1 MNLEYIL
8 LNNGISIAENE
19 DVKEILL
26 KKYDKINLEELFIND
41 NCKNYKCYDILK
53 NLLKNK
59 DFRKTLVIG
68 IINDEVRPFND
79 NIWET
84 FSKINY
90 RGCSNLEEAFM
101 LGLNLGNCTNFSKEL
116 GYIIKGSEICGGT
129 VPLLVGTENCPNG
142 DHTWMEYGGLIYD
155 TSLMIIMK
163 REFAEKIGYQEDNR
177 YPVSETAGYEAR
189 EKYATERI
197 FK

>member
-19 DVKEILL
+19 DVKDVLL
-26 KKYDKINLEELFIND
+26 KNYDKINLEEIFINS
-41 NCKNYKCYDILK
+41 NNKNYKCYDILK

-90 RGCSNLEEAFM
+90 RGCSDLEEAFM
-101 LGLNLGNCTNFSKEL
+101 LGLNLGNCTNF
-116 GYIIKGSEICGGT
+116 
-129 VPLLVGTENCPNG
+129 
-142 DHTWMEYGGLIYD
+142 
-155 TSLMIIMK
+155 
-163 REFAEKIGYQEDNR
+163 
-177 YPVSETAGYEAR
+177 
-189 EKYATERI
+189 
-197 FK
+197 